1 VVDALDVVDEDREA
15 LRARELDGEHLG
27 PW

>member
-15 LRARELDGEHLG
+15 LGARQLDGEYLG